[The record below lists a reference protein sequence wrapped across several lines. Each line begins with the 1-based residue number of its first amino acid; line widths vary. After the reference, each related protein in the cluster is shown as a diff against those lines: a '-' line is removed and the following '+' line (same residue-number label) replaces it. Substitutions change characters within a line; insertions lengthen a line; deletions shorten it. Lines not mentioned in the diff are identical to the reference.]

1 MRARPPGG
9 HRGLESPWRAMR
21 AIALLS
27 IAALVFGAATV
38 RETVSA
44 PQPAAVQ
51 VPAGPGDVTPIP
63 GTPGVALTALLEVGP
78 TAADRRIAFELV
90 LAFPGR
96 AAMQAYTQSVGNP
109 ASSHYRQFLTAAE
122 IGARFGLTDADL
134 ARIDAWA
141 GQHGIAVTAT
151 SPQRIAVSVDA
162 SAGAIEASFGVTLH
176 DFTDPAGLTFH
187 APTGAPRV
195 PKALDGLV
203 ASIDGLD
210 SRPSEL
216 PAFIHPIAAGPPGGM
231 TTPIIDRFY
240 ELDGLRAL
248 NLHGEGQTVAI
259 VSLDTF
265 DPADV
270 AMFDKLAGTSG
281 PAVQKVKVS
290 GGVAKPGDGQDEVN
304 LDIDVLR
311 AVAPKAQILDYEA
324 PNKGGAIETVVDRI
338 VKDGRA
344 DIVSIS
350 WGSCELSRSPAA
362 IARTATT
369 MAAAA
374 AAGVTVYVAS
384 GDHGA
389 YDCVDQDTTDLRLSV
404 DSPSGD
410 PNVVGVGGTYL
421 SMLQDGTYIYEDTW
435 VQPLTGWAP
444 GGGLSIYNKR
454 PPWQTG
460 PGVDNAK
467 TNGMRQVP
475 DVAAAADPTSGFL
488 TVVGGQSMSNGGTSA
503 ASPFWAG
510 FTVLVRQLAQSEGAG
525 RLGALGPTLYAVS
538 AAQPPGSVFHDV
550 TRGGNLVDDATPGWD
565 YATGL
570 GTPRGTPLARAIVNH
585 LKGL

>member
-1 MRARPPGG
+1 V
-9 HRGLESPWRAMR
+9 R

-27 IAALVFGAATV
+27 VGALVFGAATV
-38 RETVSA
+38 REPV
-44 PQPAAVQ
+44 AAVRPVAGQ
-51 VPAGPGDVTPIP
+51 VPAGAGAVTPIP
-63 GTPGVALTALLEVGP
+63 GTPGVAPTPLVEGGP
-78 TAADRRIAFELV
+78 TAGDRRIAFELV
-90 LAFPGR
+90 LAYPGR
-96 AAMQAYTQSVGNP
+96 AAMQAYAQSVGDP
-109 ASSHYRQFLTAAE
+109 SSSHYRQFLTAAQL
-122 IGARFGLTDADL
+122 GARFGLTDADL
-134 ARIDAWA
+134 ARIRAWA
-141 GQHGIAVTAT
+141 GQHGIVIIAT

-162 SAGAIEASFGVTLH
+162 TAGAIEASFGVTLR
-176 DFTDPAGLTFH
+176 DFTDPAGRTFH
-187 APTGAPRV
+187 APTDVPRI

-203 ASIDGLD
+203 AAIDGLD
-210 SRPSEL
+210 SRPTEL
-216 PAFIHPIAAGPPGGM
+216 PAFVHPIAAGPQDGM
-231 TTPIIDRFY
+231 TPPIIDRFY

-248 NLHGEGQTVAI
+248 NLHGERQTVAI

-270 AMFDKLAGTSG
+270 ATFDKLAGVSG

-290 GGVAKPGDGQDEVN
+290 GGVAKPGSGQDEVN

-324 PNKGGAIETVVDRI
+324 PNRGGAIETVVDQI

-344 DIVSIS
+344 DIVTIS
-350 WGSCELSRSPAA
+350 WGSCELSRSAA
-362 IARTATT
+362 AVARTATT

-389 YDCVDQDTTDLRLSV
+389 YGCLDEDATDLRLSV
-404 DSPSGD
+404 DSPAGD

-421 SMLQDGTYIYEDTW
+421 SMLQDGTYIHEDTW
-435 VQPLTGWAP
+435 DQPLTGWAP
-444 GGGLSIYNKR
+444 GGGLSLYNKR

-460 PGVDNAK
+460 PGVDNTK

-475 DVAAAADPTSGFL
+475 DVAAAADPNSGFL
-488 TVVGGQSMSNGGTSA
+488 TVAGGQRTSGGGTSA

-510 FTVLVRQLAQSEGAG
+510 FTVLVRQLAESEGAG